1 MKERPQIVVRY
12 NDDIVA
18 NRFEE
23 DRDLLIE
30 WVSAFVWDNFRGT
43 GFELSIKWVDG
54 HLRPDEWVETENL
67 DDSWVLGSEIR
78 HRFNPR
84 VTEAA

>member
-1 MKERPQIVVRY
+1 MNERPQIVVRY

-18 NRFEE
+18 NRFEG

-43 GFELSIKWVDG
+43 GFDLSIKRVEGDLQFHEMVSTEG
-54 HLRPDEWVETENL
+54 IPNSLRLTIAVQK
-67 DDSWVLGSEIR
+67 
-78 HRFNPR
+78 RFDTR
-84 VTEAA
+84 VREVA